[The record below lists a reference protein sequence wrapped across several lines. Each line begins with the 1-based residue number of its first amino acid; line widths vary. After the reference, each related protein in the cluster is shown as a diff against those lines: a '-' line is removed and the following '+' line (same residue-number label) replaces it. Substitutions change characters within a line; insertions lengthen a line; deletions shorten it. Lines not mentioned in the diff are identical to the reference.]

1 MNADVRDLDK
11 EGVMGYIAIDKA
23 WSESSANF
31 SVTQSIF
38 TLQAE
43 NKKLRERL
51 GRLEEVVADLLR
63 RSA

>member
-1 MNADVRDLDK
+1 V
-11 EGVMGYIAIDKA
+11 V
-23 WSESSANF
+23 ESSANF

-51 GRLEEVVADLLR
+51 GRLEEVVADLMR
-63 RSA
+63 RLA

>member
-1 MNADVRDLDK
+1 MSADVRDLDK
-11 EGVMGYIAIDKA
+11 EGVMDKA

-63 RSA
+63 RAA

>member
-1 MNADVRDLDK
+1 MSADVRDLDK
-11 EGVMGYIAIDKA
+11 EGVYIALTRRGRHPA
-23 WSESSANF
+23 PML

-51 GRLEEVVADLLR
+51 GRLEEVVADLMR
-63 RSA
+63 RAA